1 MSFVKIPVDE
11 IFGGHRMNLNGKD
24 IRREG
29 MGDNVRVML
38 YCAHYGGT
46 EHGKNKA
53 VENLKNKI
61 AKMIFD

>member
-29 MGDNVRVML
+29 MGDNVRV
-38 YCAHYGGT
+38 
-46 EHGKNKA
+46 
-53 VENLKNKI
+53 
-61 AKMIFD
+61 